1 MKKNLLAAS
10 VAAAVLAMT
19 PVANA
24 AWTTAA
30 TTLNVVSQA
39 VSTTKDDAAAQAAV
53 VYTLALGESLTAN
66 DTIEIVLTGGLTF
79 DGTTGVTLQPSAGDI
94 GAGATLAAVPLSGG
108 TAGSTSATWRVIA
121 NVAAASTL
129 TLNSTGTI
137 FDTNGVAVGNNA
149 DVLLTLKTSG
159 GLTIGTASNSLNTT
173 LETTAG
179 ANDAM
184 LFTGVNLTTAAL
196 TASTNTAQVS
206 TGYVYLEDNA
216 TDVLTDAVVVNTQSN
231 SAAGGSASIPSAPIA
246 AANLLYTL
254 AGDFTGVTSVA
265 ASGVTGSDSAGVQT
279 GGTAG
284 AFTVDA
290 ANGVAYASNT
300 AMLAAGG
307 GTLNINDLV
316 ITLDGTTAQAARS
329 FTITTQVLGDATW
342 SAHDVQATATA
353 TSIARNGTF
362 FTSNSTGAL
371 NNIKVTDQSGSLPA
385 AGGDISYAAWD
396 ASGASVAQA
405 AGAATLPA
413 TVPNNGTVVV
423 PGADLTANFPGG
435 VRFDVTVNSSDASIS
450 NVKKTTS
457 GTTVNTYRS
466 GTGGAL

>member
-10 VAAAVLAMT
+10 VAAAVLAVA

-24 AWTTAA
+24 AWTTGP

-39 VSTTKDDAAAQAAV
+39 ATTTKDDAAASGNV
-53 VYTLALGESLTAN
+53 VYTLAGGESLTAN

-79 DGTTGVTLQPSAGDI
+79 DGTTGVTLTPSAGDI
-94 GAGATLAAVPLSGG
+94 GGGATLAAVPLSGG
-108 TAGSTSATWRVIA
+108 TAGSTSATWRVISA
-121 NVAAASTL
+121 VAAASTL
-129 TLNSTGTI
+129 TLNSSATI

-149 DVLLTLKTSG
+149 DALITLKTSG
-159 GLTIGTASNSLNTT
+159 GLTIGTASSSMNTT
-173 LETTAG
+173 LESAVG

-184 LFTGVNLTTAAL
+184 FFTGVNLTTPAL
-196 TASTNTAQVS
+196 TASTNTAQVA

-216 TDVLTDAVVVNTQSN
+216 TDVLTDAVTVNTQSN
-231 SAAGGSASIPSAPIA
+231 SAANSIPSANIA

-254 AGDFTGVTSVA
+254 AGDFTGVTSVTA
-265 ASGVTGSDSAGVQT
+265 TGVTGSDSAGDQT
-279 GGTAG
+279 GGTANT
-284 AFTVDA
+284 FTIDA

-300 AMLAAGG
+300 ALIAAAGG
-307 GTLNINDLV
+307 ALNIADLV

-342 SAHDVQATATA
+342 TAHDVQATATA
-353 TSIARNGTF
+353 TTIARNGTF

-385 AGGDISYAAWD
+385 AGGDISYSAWD

-405 AGAATLPA
+405 AGAPALPA
-413 TVPNNGTVVV
+413 TVPSNGTVIV
-423 PGADLTANFPGG
+423 PGSDLTANFPGG

>member
-53 VYTLALGESLTAN
+53 VYTLAAGESLTAN

-79 DGTTGVTLQPSAGDI
+79 DGTTGVTLAPSAGDI
-94 GAGATLAAVPLSGG
+94 GAGAATAAVPLSGG

-121 NVAAASTL
+121 AVATASTL

-149 DVLLTLKTSG
+149 DVLLTLKTGG
-159 GLTIGTASNSLNTT
+159 GLTIGTASSSLNTT
-173 LETTAG
+173 LESTSG

-184 LFTGVNLTTAAL
+184 LFTGVNLATPAL

-231 SAAGGSASIPSAPIA
+231 SAATSIPTAAIA

-265 ASGVTGSDSAGVQT
+265 ATGVTGSDSAGSQT

-300 AMLAAGG
+300 AAVAAAGG
-307 GTLNINDLV
+307 SLNIADLV

-353 TSIARNGTF
+353 TAIARNGTF

-371 NNIKVTDQSGSLPA
+371 NNIKVTDQSGSLPT

-413 TVPNNGTVVV
+413 TVPSNGTVIV

-435 VRFDVTVNSSDASIS
+435 VRYDVTVNSSDASIS
-450 NVKKTTS
+450 NVKKTAT